1 LRQKPI
7 VVPGPESSGGGNGSQ
22 GNHGAAPNGDSAPK
36 SATPMDPTSAAP
48 RLINPDDRTTQ
59 QLSAPVRYAVHRVLP
74 NSPAGAISPVVWRD
88 AAARAVPVSA
98 DTPAPQR
105 MQAADADGWRPSSR

>member
-7 VVPGPESSGGGNGSQ
+7 VVPGPESSGGANGSQ

-59 QLSAPVRYAVHRVLP
+59 QLSAPVRFAVHRVLP